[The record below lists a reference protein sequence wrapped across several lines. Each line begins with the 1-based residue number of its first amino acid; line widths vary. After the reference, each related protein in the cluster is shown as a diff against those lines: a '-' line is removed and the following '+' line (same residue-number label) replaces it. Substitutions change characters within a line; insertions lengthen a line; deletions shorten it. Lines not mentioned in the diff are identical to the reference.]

1 MDAPDDQRE
10 FSSTLSPELGVME
23 YSGIASTSSLVSL
36 VRHEDEEGEEEE
48 DDDAEFEPVRNEPF
62 SFRVSETT
70 CSCICLLTTIWF
82 LVSVTLMLG
91 LYGSSTLRLGPNC
104 SIRIRAN
111 PLFVEYV
118 KVKQLDGTKQGPMLY
133 GFSKGPPLDV
143 LVVSSANER
152 MHLPERSQKDWIYF
166 LNEGSEMNIS
176 MTVMSSSS
184 LPLELAI
191 GEGIEGLT
199 QWLDNPMYPNNILS
213 SNIIHGN
220 GTIHHSVTRSSNYY
234 VSVINLNS
242 EIVELNLTLK
252 ALIYNTTW
260 AYYNCSLAY
269 GECTFRT
276 SFSDGNTV
284 VLTTPGTRQGVYYD
298 DWYVELSYGPRWI
311 AYTAGL
317 GGIAVLIFLVFR
329 LRNCCRHVDNRP
341 EAQYRRA
348 RSERAPLLSPKDDD
362 QSSCTSS
369 SDFVSQDDE
378 RVLDMLEGQSK
389 DGGTDLSIS
398 RLCAICFDAPR
409 DCFFLPCGHCVACLA
424 CGMRIKETSETCPI
438 CRRKMNKVRKLI
450 IV

>member
-62 SFRVSETT
+62 SFR
-70 CSCICLLTTIWF
+70 
-82 LVSVTLMLG
+82 
-91 LYGSSTLRLGPNC
+91 
-104 SIRIRAN
+104 
-111 PLFVEYV
+111 
-118 KVKQLDGTKQGPMLY
+118 
-133 GFSKGPPLDV
+133 
-143 LVVSSANER
+143 
-152 MHLPERSQKDWIYF
+152 DWIYF

-191 GEGIEGLT
+191 GE
-199 QWLDNPMYPNNILS
+199 
-213 SNIIHGN
+213 
-220 GTIHHSVTRSSNYY
+220 
-234 VSVINLNS
+234 
-242 EIVELNLTLK
+242 
-252 ALIYNTTW
+252 
-260 AYYNCSLAY
+260 
-269 GECTFRT
+269 
-276 SFSDGNTV
+276 
-284 VLTTPGTRQGVYYD
+284 
-298 DWYVELSYGPRWI
+298 
-311 AYTAGL
+311 

-424 CGMRIKETSETCPI
+424 CGMR
-438 CRRKMNKVRKLI
+438 
-450 IV
+450 